1 MGVKAVRRVLEHS
14 RATGT
19 DRLVLVILAEYADDQ
34 KCVCWPSV
42 ATIAKEA
49 KVRARAAEA
58 ALCALQETG
67 EIEVE
72 IHGAR
77 YPKTRRQ
84 YRPNLYR
91 VTVAASLVVHQATPL
106 VPI

>member
-49 KVRARAAEA
+49 KVRARAAQA
-58 ALCALQETG
+58 ALCRASRDWRDRGRNPRRALPEDAAAVSTEPLPG
-67 EIEVE
+67 
-72 IHGAR
+72 H
-77 YPKTRRQ
+77 RR
-84 YRPNLYR
+84 RLF
-91 VTVAASLVVHQATPL
+91 
-106 VPI
+106 

>member
-1 MGVKAVRRVLEHS
+1 MRVL
-14 RATGT
+14 
-19 DRLVLVILAEYADDQ
+19 AERRDHRQRGQGAG
-34 KCVCWPSV
+34 
-42 ATIAKEA
+42 
-49 KVRARAAEA
+49 ARAAQA
-58 ALCALQETG
+58 ALSALQETG

-72 IHGAR
+72 IHGAP
-77 YPKTRRQ
+77 YPGPRRQ